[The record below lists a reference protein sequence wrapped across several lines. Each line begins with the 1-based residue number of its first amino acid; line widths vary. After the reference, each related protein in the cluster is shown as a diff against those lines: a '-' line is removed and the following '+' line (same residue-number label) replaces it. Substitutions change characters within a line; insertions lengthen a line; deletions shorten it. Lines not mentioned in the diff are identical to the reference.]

1 MLLSLKVINV
11 CIVKVDLLLSV
22 LDGQHVLVLVEG
34 VVIRVGWKVRSGGD
48 TGHERRGAGG

>member
-11 CIVKVDLLLSV
+11 CIVKVDLLFSV

-34 VVIRVGWKVRSGGD
+34 VVIRVGWKVRSRGD
-48 TGHERRGAGG
+48 TGHEGRGAGG